1 MSGLVNRRTLVYP
14 LCDMAI
20 ACVLLMKA
28 RQRHLIHISTQ
39 YLPRR
44 NYPFLLYPSQTL
56 YNLFSDIDIS
66 VYGVYKQPLQLS
78 PRKTCGPD
86 GIPARAPENLAPSIA
101 PWVSFIFQRCYDTGT
116 APSDWTK
123 ALVTAIHKKDSKL
136 TLLIIALFHLLP
148 HVVSL
153 WSTIFLVTLKNIRP
167 LTIS

>member
-1 MSGLVNRRTLVYP
+1 
-14 LCDMAI
+14 MAI

-123 ALVTAIHKKDSKL
+123 ALVTGIHKTNSESN
-136 TLLIIALFHLLP
+136 AANYRP
-148 HVVSL
+148 VSL
-153 WSTIFLVTLKNIRP
+153 TSLCCKVMERDIILSHMSQSAWP
-167 LTIS
+167 